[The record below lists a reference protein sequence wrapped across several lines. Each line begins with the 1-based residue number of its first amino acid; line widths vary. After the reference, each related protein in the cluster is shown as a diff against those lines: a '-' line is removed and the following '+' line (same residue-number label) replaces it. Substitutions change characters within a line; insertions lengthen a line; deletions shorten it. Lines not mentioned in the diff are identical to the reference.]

1 VRRTL
6 ALGLAL
12 LVTSAHVGD
21 RNTHFRGAAGPYEV
35 HVVVRHP
42 GVVPGLA
49 DITVRVGAADVRS
62 VSVQPVPARQ
72 GLEGAPRPDPAKP
85 VAGEPG
91 LFAAQL
97 WFMTTGAY
105 SVHVRVEGDAGA
117 GTAVVPVA
125 SLATRTQG
133 FSAPLAA
140 LLIGLGLFLA
150 AGLVTI
156 VRAAVR
162 ESVLPPGALPDRRRI
177 RRARGAAAATVLLL
191 AVALAGGRAWWAS
204 EAAAYRSIL
213 YEPLAIRT
221 FVGDDGVGAGPALRI
236 AFVDPA
242 WLAHRVSPIVPDH
255 GKRMH
260 AFLVRVGDMGAF
272 AHFHPAPVHPDTFRA
287 LLPPLPAGT
296 YHLYADIVHESGLA
310 ETLVDTVRIAAQAA
324 AAAASAGS
332 AADPDD
338 AWWTGAA
345 ARPDP
350 AGAPA
355 TVRLPDGTTL
365 AWEPPEGPIVADRD
379 LTLRFVA
386 REPDGTPSS
395 LEPYMGMFA
404 HAAVHRLDGAVFV
417 HLHPTGTISTA
428 AQQRLD
434 AATVVIHARHEQ
446 ATPADDAAAP
456 TGRAE
461 PTPAGGLEAG
471 AGRPEP
477 TLAGGVVE
485 LPYAFPMPGEYRVF
499 VQTRRAGVVRTAAF
513 VVEVGAR

>member
-1 VRRTL
+1 MR
-6 ALGLAL
+6 AL
-12 LVTSAHVGD
+12 LGIAAAALITSAHVGD
-21 RNTHFRGAAGPYEV
+21 RNTHFRGTAGPYAV

-49 DITVRVGAADVRS
+49 DITVRVDAAGVRR
-62 VSVQPVPARQ
+62 VTVQPVPSRE
-72 GLEGAPRPDPAKP
+72 GLDGAPRPDVAKP

-105 SVHVRVEGDAGA
+105 SVRVGVEGDAGA

-125 SLATRTQG
+125 SLATRTLG
-133 FSAPLAA
+133 FSAALAV
-140 LLIGLGLFLA
+140 LLLALGLLLA

-162 ESVLPPGALPDRRRI
+162 ESVLPPGAVPDRARI
-177 RRARGAAAATVLLL
+177 SRARIATAVSIVLL
-191 AVALAGGRAWWAS
+191 AFALTGGRRWWQA

-213 YEPLAIRT
+213 YQPLAIRAA
-221 FVGDDGVGAGPALRI
+221 VSGGDGDGPVLRI

-242 WLAHRVSPIVPDH
+242 WLARRVSPIVPDH

-260 AFLVRVGDMGAF
+260 AFVVRAGDMAAF
-272 AHFHPAPVHPDTFRA
+272 AHIHPVPVHTDTFA
-287 LLPPLPAGT
+287 VPLPPLPAGT
-296 YHLYADIVHESGLA
+296 YHLYADIVHESGFA
-310 ETLVDTVRIAAQAA
+310 ETLVDTVRIDAHTAGGAD
-324 AAAASAGS
+324 ASPGL

-345 ARPDP
+345 ARPDAVGVP
-350 AGAPA
+350 VS
-355 TVRLPDGTTL
+355 VRLRDGTTL
-365 AWEPPEGPIVADRD
+365 EWQSPAGPIVVDRD

-428 AQQRLD
+428 AQRRLGALSPD
-434 AATVVIHARHEQ
+434 TR
-446 ATPADDAAAP
+446 ADHP
-456 TGRAE
+456 Q
-461 PTPAGGLEAG
+461 L
-471 AGRPEP
+471 
-477 TLAGGVVE
+477 TLADGVVE

-499 VQTRRAGVVRTAAF
+499 VQTKRAGTIRTAAF
-513 VVEVGAR
+513 VVVVSAPRGRRGASPGPVQVGLNDGPR